1 MRRRIL
7 SGMLALCLLLC
18 LTPATVLAEE
28 SSEPANYSQVSNDG
42 EDNPGI
48 VVNANGGDEEILSD
62 EENSV
67 QPGAPAGEDGDTG
80 AGDENVPQDPA
91 QSDEQDGNDA
101 GEQPASP
108 DKETGEETG
117 SGEAGDETNSETGG
131 DVETGDGE
139 ETDAPDEE
147 KTPGETGSDAET
159 DTTPGGTGSNTG
171 STGTE
176 PPANGDDPQKSSPS
190 NTLSVQEFSENL
202 ATPYA
207 YTGHTEFDVGTEEEL
222 AAALNAANQAATQA
236 TAAGETSPLITI
248 RLKNDITLNNGTKTG
263 AYYTLTGGANVSLTS
278 TEDGPFTLKFDNSQA
293 NSRGVYFFQVEAGS
307 SLTLSN
313 ITLDCNSANSSKF
326 QSTAVYLKES
336 NLVINDGTKITNS
349 YCRTS
354 TCMAVIYAALNC
366 TVTMNGGE
374 ISDNDGSSY
383 SGSSSGVVA
392 VVNSSFIMNGGK
404 IENNITTAAYS
415 ITRTGRGGIVAICAS
430 VNGEASFTMNGGSIS
445 NNKLLKNSDPG
456 YGIGVGG
463 AIAGAALRGAKT
475 TLTINDG
482 IIANNSAGGGGAIA
496 VSVNRN
502 SSCELILNDGAVIRG
517 NKAVGPAGGEGGGA
531 IAAYEGAKVIMNGGL
546 IEDNYSDTSGGAIQ
560 LFDSCTMEMYGGTIQ
575 NNTAESHAGAICVAA
590 AFSDPEDDDG
600 KDHSSSLYLYGG
612 SIESNTAKSNW
623 SVGDHDDDPFAPGG
637 GGVFLHG
644 NCNLYLYGPSDKGSG
659 ASITGN
665 KTESAGCGGGVY
677 TSFGGTVVMDGG
689 LIENNTAAHSGGG
702 VYLDGVGSYEGI
714 THSYDADD
722 SYGTGALLLLHD
734 GRIANNTAQKNGGGL
749 YLSGEN
755 TLSAEDAGTTES
767 LVYRG
772 AVAVMDG
779 GVITANNA
787 WNAGGGV
794 YVESTTDQGE
804 QAATFTMTG
813 GALYFN
819 VAGDETAGNTSP
831 EAEDAGAELYA
842 QGGKSQFTVPAAEA
856 ITAYIQDSTHTYVP
870 EEDRAVW
877 FTSWYDD
884 YSDQDPQYGKGDSQT
899 LQTARHTGRY
909 MSSKTLDRMAYL
921 PVSTDKAYRALI
933 LDRSTSLQLSK
944 LVSGEN
950 IRPGE
955 TYAFTLTVSNLP
967 DLAVAGDRYPVEL
980 HSSTEN
986 PAIGTLTS
994 GQKYL
999 TFAPGN
1005 TATVYLQAGDSLLVD
1020 GLPAGAQFSI
1030 TETNAGSAARFAAT
1044 VTNGENPQYNTGT
1057 RTVTGATTA
1066 QWKGSTQYTRTEVQ
1080 VDNGY
1085 VKPVPGTPAPPTPAP
1100 SAEPVAVATAT
1111 IPQTG
1116 DASQPALW
1124 WAVLVIS
1131 GMGLAALFLR
1141 KKTH

>member
-1 MRRRIL
+1 MKRRIL
-7 SGMLALCLLLC
+7 SGVLALCMLFS
-18 LTPATVLAEE
+18 LTPVTVLAEE
-28 SSEPANYSQVSNDG
+28 NQTSSSVSETANAPDEDKMPGDG
-42 EDNPGI
+42 E
-48 VVNANGGDEEILSD
+48 NGG
-62 EENSV
+62 
-67 QPGAPAGEDGDTG
+67 GDGTG
-80 AGDENVPQDPA
+80 
-91 QSDEQDGNDA
+91 

-207 YTGHTEFDVGTEEEL
+207 YTGRTEFDVGTEEEL
-222 AAALNAANQAATQA
+222 AAALDAANQAATQA

-349 YCRTS
+349 YCRAG
-354 TCMAVIYAALNC
+354 TCRAVIYAALNC

-392 VVNSSFIMNGGK
+392 VANSSFIMNGGK

-415 ITRTGRGGIVAICAS
+415 ITRTGRGGIVAISAS
-430 VNGEASFTMNGGSIS
+430 TNGEASFTMNGGSIS
-445 NNKLLKNSDPG
+445 NNKLLKNSKPVF
-456 YGIGVGG
+456 GIGVGG
-463 AIAGAALRGAKT
+463 AIAGAALNGAKT

-612 SIESNTAKSNW
+612 SIESNTAKSTW
-623 SVGDHDDDPFAPGG
+623 SVEDHDDDPFAPGG

-842 QGGKSQFTVPAAEA
+842 EGEKSRFTVPTAEA
-856 ITAYIQDSTHTYVP
+856 ITAYIQDTAHTYVP
-870 EEDRAVW
+870 EKDRAVW
-877 FTSWYDD
+877 FTNWYDD
-884 YSDQDPQYGKGDSQT
+884 YSDKDEAYGKGEAGT

-909 MSSKTLDRMAYL
+909 MTSKTLDRMVYTPSAGD
-921 PVSTDKAYRALI
+921 SAYRALI

-955 TYAFTLTVSNLP
+955 TYAFTLTIANLP
-967 DLAVAGDRYPVEL
+967 DLAAAGDRYPVQL
-980 HSSTEN
+980 TGQAKN
-986 PAIGTLTS
+986 PAVGTLES
-994 GQKYL
+994 GQQYL
-999 TFAPGN
+999 IFGTGN
-1005 TATVYLQAGDSLLVD
+1005 TATVYLQAGDSLLLS
-1020 GLPAGAQFSI
+1020 GLPAGAQFTV
-1030 TETNAGSAARFAAT
+1030 TETNAGSASRFAAN
-1044 VTNGENPQYNTGT
+1044 VTNGEDPRYDTGT

-1066 QWKGSTQYTRTEVQ
+1066 VWKGSTQYTRTEVQ
-1080 VDNGY
+1080 VNNGY
-1085 VKPVPGTPAPPTPAP
+1085 EAPPAGGGTSTPAPTATPAP
-1100 SAEPVAVATAT
+1100 AAQPVAAPVAVA

-1116 DASQPALW
+1116 DEMP
-1124 WAVLVIS
+1124 VVPLVVVTAAAAAAF
-1131 GMGLAALFLR
+1131 AALLVLR
-1141 KKTH
+1141 KRRHGKD

>member
-1 MRRRIL
+1 MRRLFSTI
-7 SGMLALCLLLC
+7 MALAMAVSLCMSALPVYAEGEPDETPVC
-18 LTPATVLAEE
+18 ICTEQCTEGAVNDACPVCTEDLTQCTGKAAEPE
-28 SSEPANYSQVSNDG
+28 KEPEA
-42 EDNPGI
+42 PK
-48 VVNANGGDEEILSD
+48 
-62 EENSV
+62 
-67 QPGAPAGEDGDTG
+67 APACTCTEQCTEG
-80 AGDENVPQDPA
+80 AV
-91 QSDEQDGNDA
+91 NDA
-101 GEQPASP
+101 CPVCAEDLTQCAGKAAEPEKEPEAPQAPACTCTEQCTEGAVNDACPVCTADLTQCAGKAAEPEGPDDTPEQPAEVSVLR
-108 DKETGEETG
+108 EENVIEMEV
-117 SGEAGDETNSETGG
+117 SDEKGLSYAIQRAN
-131 DVETGDGE
+131 DVASQGQSVKIVLTGD
-139 ETDAPDEE
+139 
-147 KTPGETGSDAET
+147 
-159 DTTPGGTGSNTG
+159 
-171 STGTE
+171 
-176 PPANGDDPQKSSPS
+176 
-190 NTLSVQEFSENL
+190 
-202 ATPYA
+202 
-207 YTGHTEFDVGTEEEL
+207 
-222 AAALNAANQAATQA
+222 
-236 TAAGETSPLITI
+236 I
-248 RLKNDITLNNGTKTG
+248 
-263 AYYTLTGGANVSLTS
+263 SLTS
-278 TEDGPFTLKFDNSQA
+278 TKTAKEYFKLQNGADVHLTSAERQVYTLKFGDDFLSTKK
-293 NSRGVYFFQVEAGS
+293 SVIMFYLDGS

-313 ITLDCNSANSSKF
+313 IVLDCNSVDPTTSF
-326 QSTAVYLKES
+326 ESTAIKAES
-336 NLVINDGTKITNS
+336 RSQVTINEGSKITRS
-349 YCRTS
+349 CCHGPQT
-354 TCMAVIYAALNC
+354 TAVVRVAFGSKL
-366 TVTMNGGE
+366 TMNGGE
-374 ISDNDGSSY
+374 ISGNDGSSH
-383 SGSSSGVVA
+383 SGSSFGVVA
-392 VVNSSFIMNGGK
+392 VANSSFIMNDGK
-404 IENNITTAAYS
+404 IENNITTAANS
-415 ITRTGRGGIVAICAS
+415 ITRTGRGGIVAIFAS
-430 VNGEASFTMNGGSIS
+430 GNDEASFTMNGGSIS
-445 NNKLLKNSDPG
+445 NNKLLKNSNPV

-463 AIAGAALRGAKT
+463 AIAGAALSGAKT

-517 NKAVGPAGGEGGGA
+517 NKAVGPAGGDGGEGGGA

-612 SIESNTAKSNW
+612 SIESNTAKSTW
-623 SVGDHDDDPFAPGG
+623 SVEDHDDDPFAPGG

-677 TSFGGTVVMDGG
+677 ASFGGTVVMDGG

-702 VYLDGVGSYEGI
+702 VYLDGVGSYEGF
-714 THSYDADD
+714 THDYDADD

-842 QGGKSQFTVPAAEA
+842 EGEKSRFTVPTAEA
-856 ITAYIQDSTHTYVP
+856 ITTYIQDTAHTYVP
-870 EEDRAVW
+870 EKDRAVW
-877 FTSWYDD
+877 FTNWYDD
-884 YSDQDPQYGKGDSQT
+884 YSDKDEAYGKGEAGT

-909 MSSKTLDRMAYL
+909 MTSKTLDRMVYTPSAGD
-921 PVSTDKAYRALI
+921 SAYRALI

-955 TYAFTLTVSNLP
+955 TYAFTLTIANLP
-967 DLAVAGDRYPVEL
+967 DLAAAGDRYPVQL
-980 HSSTEN
+980 TGQAKN
-986 PAIGTLTS
+986 PAVGTLES
-994 GQKYL
+994 GQQYL
-999 TFAPGN
+999 IFGTGN
-1005 TATVYLQAGDSLLVD
+1005 TATVYLQAGDSLLLS
-1020 GLPAGAQFSI
+1020 GLPAGAQFTV
-1030 TETNAGSAARFAAT
+1030 TETDAGSASRFAAN
-1044 VTNGENPQYNTGT
+1044 VTNGEDPRYDTGT

-1066 QWKGSTQYTRTEVQ
+1066 VWKGSTQYTRTEVQ
-1080 VDNGY
+1080 VNNGY
-1085 VKPVPGTPAPPTPAP
+1085 EAPPAGGGTSTPAPTATPAP
-1100 SAEPVAVATAT
+1100 AAQPVAAPVAVA

-1116 DASQPALW
+1116 DEMP
-1124 WAVLVIS
+1124 VVPLVVVTAAAAAAF
-1131 GMGLAALFLR
+1131 AALLVLR
-1141 KKTH
+1141 KRRGDR